1 MLRETA
7 LHNAYGPST
16 QSGQRST
23 LARVNVSKGVA
34 HRAENPGGQYA
45 HTVQALLGQQAAA
58 PRDLHADRSAAEQP
72 TAAQSRHFARC
83 TDSTGGGTMV
93 GLSV

>member
-45 HTVQALLGQQAAA
+45 RTVQALLGHEESAPGVRQPRWAA
-58 PRDLHADRSAAEQP
+58 SETP
-72 TAAQSRHFARC
+72 TGVA
-83 TDSTGGGTMV
+83 
-93 GLSV
+93 